1 MRSKNKKEYLNRI
14 ESEIES
20 TAGVKINRELLNSV
34 NIEIN
39 LKDCWR
45 WPQGLNVYY
54 QSLSFYYYS

>member
-45 WPQGLNVYY
+45 WP
-54 QSLSFYYYS
+54 